1 MIVKRFIDVIV
12 SVMLLLTMSP
22 VMLAVALAVWVKL
35 GNPVLLRQIRPG
47 LKGKPFALLKFRTM
61 SEERDIDGK
70 LLPDLERLTP
80 FGRRLRVSSLDEL
93 PQLYNVLVGD
103 MSLVGPR
110 PLLVEYLQYYTEE
123 QMRRHDVKPGITGWA
138 QINGRNTISWDEM
151 FKLDLWYVDNKNIY
165 LDVKI
170 FVKSAINILRPSVIN
185 ESSGAIRERFDVSQG
200 SNERNTK

>member
-1 MIVKRFIDVIV
+1 
-12 SVMLLLTMSP
+12 MLLLTMSP

>member
-1 MIVKRFIDVIV
+1 
-12 SVMLLLTMSP
+12 
-22 VMLAVALAVWVKL
+22 
-35 GNPVLLRQIRPG
+35 
-47 LKGKPFALLKFRTM
+47 
-61 SEERDIDGK
+61 
-70 LLPDLERLTP
+70 
-80 FGRRLRVSSLDEL
+80 
-93 PQLYNVLVGD
+93 
-103 MSLVGPR
+103 
-110 PLLVEYLQYYTEE
+110 
-123 QMRRHDVKPGITGWA
+123 MRRHDVKPGITGWA

>member
-103 MSLVGPR
+103 MS
-110 PLLVEYLQYYTEE
+110 
-123 QMRRHDVKPGITGWA
+123 
-138 QINGRNTISWDEM
+138 
-151 FKLDLWYVDNKNIY
+151 
-165 LDVKI
+165 
-170 FVKSAINILRPSVIN
+170 
-185 ESSGAIRERFDVSQG
+185 
-200 SNERNTK
+200 